1 MNPRTDRLRLVPDA
15 LSVIRLLLAVPA
27 FLLISEYLETGEGL
41 PVLLAVLAAVVA
53 TDQLD
58 GRIARRFG
66 CCTDLGARL
75 DVTADVAFA
84 VSGILALAV
93 TGSTPYILLAAMGLL
108 FIAFA
113 FSSKAAGRGKVV
125 YDPVGKI
132 AGILCMTFPYV
143 AVVSVWFGFPDGFVF
158 FAGCLLTALV
168 LVASGMRAASIL
180 LGGRVPASG

>member
-1 MNPRTDRLRLVPDA
+1 MDPRTDRLRLVPNA
-15 LSVIRLLLAVPA
+15 LSVVRLLLAVPA
-27 FLLISEYLETGEGL
+27 FLLITEYFETGNGL
-41 PVLLAVLAAVVA
+41 PALLAVMAAVVT

-58 GRIARRFG
+58 GRIARRLG

-75 DVTADVAFA
+75 DVAADVAFA

-93 TGSTPYILLAAMGLL
+93 NGSTPYILLAAMGLL

-113 FSSKAAGRGKVV
+113 FSSRAAGRGKVV
-125 YDPVGKI
+125 YDPVGRT

-143 AVVSVWFGFPDGFVF
+143 AVASAWFGFPDGFVF
-158 FAGCLLTALV
+158 WSGCILSALV
-168 LVASGMRAASIL
+168 FIAFEVRAASIL